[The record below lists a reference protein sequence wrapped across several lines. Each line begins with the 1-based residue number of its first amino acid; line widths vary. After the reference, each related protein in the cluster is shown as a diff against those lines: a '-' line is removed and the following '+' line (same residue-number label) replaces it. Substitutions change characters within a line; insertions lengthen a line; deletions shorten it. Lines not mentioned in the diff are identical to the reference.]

1 MIDDSGKPTIKC
13 SRNGPYLVT
22 GMPRME
28 DAQGVEIPAERMMA
42 LCRCGGSSNKPFCD
56 GTHTK
61 NGFSGETLADQS
73 KFRWDTY
80 VGKEITVHDNRGICS
95 HVGYCT
101 VMRLNERPWVDPDKG
116 SVEQIVASVEAC
128 PSGALRYTLN
138 GKEYQDPD
146 RAPRVTVFKNGPY
159 QVQGSIELVD
169 VPFAKGATK
178 EHYALCRCGS
188 SKNKPFCDGTHE
200 RIDFQD
206 GAH

>member
-1 MIDDSGKPTIKC
+1 
-13 SRNGPYLVT
+13 
-22 GMPRME
+22 
-28 DAQGVEIPAERMMA
+28 
-42 LCRCGGSSNKPFCD
+42 
-56 GTHTK
+56 
-61 NGFSGETLADQS
+61 
-73 KFRWDTY
+73 
-80 VGKEITVHDNRGICS
+80 
-95 HVGYCT
+95 
-101 VMRLNERPWVDPDKG
+101 MRLNERPWVDPDKG

-146 RAPRVTVFKNGPY
+146 RAPLVTVFKNGPY